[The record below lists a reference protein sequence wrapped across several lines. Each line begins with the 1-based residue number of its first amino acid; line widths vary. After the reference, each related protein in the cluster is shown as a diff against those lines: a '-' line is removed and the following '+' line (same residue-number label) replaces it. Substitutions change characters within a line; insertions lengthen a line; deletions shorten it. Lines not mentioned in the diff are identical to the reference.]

1 MKKSILKKYAELVV
15 KTGVNVQKGQEV
27 NLTIATEHSEFAFYI
42 SEWCYKV
49 GAKRVN
55 IEWYNDDIDRLNN
68 KKQTLK
74 TMKDMPNWKIEKIK
88 NMSEVLPCR
97 IFVESSDPDVLKG
110 LDQNKLAEA
119 RKTNFPKYK
128 KYIDEMDNKYQWTI
142 VAAPSKKWAKKV
154 FPELSVNNAYNK
166 LWDAILYTTRITDN
180 PIESWENHNKYLKEQ
195 CKKLNDYDF
204 KYLHFTSSNG
214 TDLKVGLMDGQQFAS
229 GSETSLQNI
238 TFNPNMPSEE
248 CFGMPSK
255 YEVDGIVYSTKPLS
269 YNGELIEDF
278 NIRFEKGKAIEV
290 HAKKGEELLKKM
302 ISMDEGAAYLGEVA
316 LVPYDSPISNSNILF
331 YNTLFDENASCH
343 LALGKAYTCNIKG
356 YERMSQED
364 FEKLG
369 INDSMNHVDFMI
381 GSKDTTIKGYTRD
394 GKTVDVFKNG
404 NWAI

>member
-1 MKKSILKKYAELVV
+1 MDNKVLKRYAELVV
-15 KTGVNVQKGQEV
+15 KVGVNVQKGQEV
-27 NLTIATEHSEFAFYI
+27 NLVISTEHSKFAYYI

-55 IEWYNDDIDRLNN
+55 LEWFNDDIDRLNN
-68 KKQTLK
+68 KKQTLT
-74 TMKDMPNWKIEKIK
+74 TMKDMPNWKIEKYK

-97 IFVESSDPDVLKG
+97 IFVESSDPDILKG
-110 LDQNKLAEA
+110 IDQNKLTKA
-119 RKTNFPKYK
+119 KMINYPKYK
-128 KYIDEMDNKYQWTI
+128 KYLDEMDNKYQWTI
-142 VAAPSKKWAKKV
+142 VAAPSKAWAKKV
-154 FPELSVNNAYNK
+154 FPELDSKKAYKK
-166 LWDAILYTTRITDN
+166 LWEAILYTTRVSEN
-180 PIESWENHNKYLKEQ
+180 PIKEWEEHNKYLKEK

-204 KYLHFTSSNG
+204 KSLHFTSSNG
-214 TDLKVGLMDGQQFAS
+214 TDLHIGLMDNQQFAA

-255 YEVDGIVYSTKPLS
+255 YDVNGIVYSTKPLS

-278 NIRFEKGKAIEV
+278 SIKFKDGKAIEV
-290 HAKKGEELLKKM
+290 HAKKGEELLEKM
-302 ISMDEGAAYLGEVA
+302 ISMDEGSAYLGEVA

-343 LALGKAYTCNIKG
+343 LALGRAYTCNIRG
-356 YERMSQED
+356 YENMSKDD
-364 FEKLG
+364 FKKLG

-381 GSKDTTIKGYTRD
+381 GAKDTCIKGYTKD
-394 GKTVDVFKNG
+394 NKCIEVFKDG

>member
-27 NLTIATEHSEFAFYI
+27 ILTIATEHSDFAYYI
-42 SEWCYKV
+42 TEWCYKV
-49 GAKRVN
+49 GAKRVT
-55 IEWYNDDIDRLNN
+55 IDWFNDNIDRINN
-68 KKQTLK
+68 KKQSLK
-74 TMKDMPNWKIEKIK
+74 TMKDMPSWKIEKIK
-88 NMSEVLPCR
+88 DMSTRLPCR
-97 IFVESSDPDVLKG
+97 IYVESSDPDILKG
-110 LDQNKLAEA
+110 IDQDKLASA
-119 RKTNFPKYK
+119 KMHNFPKYK
-128 KYIDEMDNKYQWTI
+128 HYLDAMDNKYQWTI
-142 VAAPSKKWAKKV
+142 VAAPSKAWAKKV
-154 FPELSVNNAYNK
+154 FPELDSKSAYNK
-166 LWDAILYTTRITDN
+166 LWDAILYTTRVSDD
-180 PIESWENHNKYLKEQ
+180 PINEWKKHNEYLKTK

-214 TDLKVGLMDGQQFAS
+214 TDLRVGLMNNQQFAS

-238 TFNPNMPSEE
+238 TYNPNMPSEE

-255 YEVDGIVYSTKPLS
+255 YEVEGIVYSTKPLS

-278 NIRFEKGKAIEV
+278 NIRFEKGRAVEV
-290 HAKKGEELLKKM
+290 HAKKGEDLLKKM
-302 ISMDEGAAYLGEVA
+302 ISMDEGASYLGEVA

-356 YERMSQED
+356 YENMTIED
-364 FEKLG
+364 FKKLG

-381 GSKDTTIKGYTRD
+381 GSKDTSIKGYTKD
-394 GKTVDVFKNG
+394 GKCVEVFKNG